1 MLESLATI
9 YNSLLR
15 VTNRPTR
22 EKYKLNLQ
30 IRNKKFDLTWSISSE
45 LFDIPHKIT

>member
-22 EKYKLNLQ
+22 EKYKLNVQ
-30 IRNKKFDLTWSISSE
+30 IPKSNQVRFTTKNLT
-45 LFDIPHKIT
+45 